1 MFGGRRESGGSGQLL
16 SDVWEWD
23 GARWREIRDAGL
35 EPVLHAAAGFDP
47 VRKRVVIYGG
57 VTNAG
62 MSHALREWDGRTW
75 STRNSGGPATLTAA
89 ALSTTPR
96 GDVIVI
102 GLTPTADSDPVPPP
116 APRTHVWT
124 GNAWKPEEL
133 GPAMA
138 NLQPT
143 GSAPDGTV
151 YIYQAWD
158 RWVTEPVTHVR
169 LPNGT
174 WTRVAS
180 PTNPGIRTTI
190 ASAYDPARGRFVV
203 YGGRMPN
210 SLLGDTWEFDG
221 RTWERRQ

>member
-75 STRNSGGPATLTAA
+75 MTRNTTGPPTLTAA

-143 GSAPDGTV
+143 GSAPDRVKVG
-151 YIYQAWD
+151 
-158 RWVTEPVTHVR
+158 
-169 LPNGT
+169 LPAVGHAPSF
-174 WTRVAS
+174 TR
-180 PTNPGIRTTI
+180 RK
-190 ASAYDPARGRFVV
+190 
-203 YGGRMPN
+203 M
-210 SLLGDTWEFDG
+210 
-221 RTWERRQ
+221 